1 MKIVFFQKD
10 VVLNQCVR
18 LINSLVIYSYIRP
31 VEEVKL
37 ATVGIIAILGNIRSV
52 FKKIVGIFLG
62 RKNLRYF

>member
-1 MKIVFFQKD
+1 MKIDFFQKD

-18 LINSLVIYSYIRP
+18 LINSLVIYSYISP

-52 FKKIVGIFLG
+52 IKKILWNFSW
-62 RKNLRYF
+62 K